1 MLRVAAF
8 AHLAGVYRCG
18 VVALR
23 VVADVVYAVAG
34 AVAVGG
40 IAVGRYVGCVR
51 ALYLGAFPFGIGS
64 RVDGCF
70 IVRQVSFFFGK

>member
-8 AHLAGVYRCG
+8 AHFTGVYRCR
-18 VVALR
+18 VVALG

-34 AVAVGG
+34 AIAVSGV
-40 IAVGRYVGCVR
+40 AVGRYVGRVR

-64 RVDGCF
+64 RVDGRF